1 MSSTEWEEEEAG
13 SLSRDLVS
21 RGFSKGDKEWPP
33 EPHVGKP
40 FTCWVPTVETE
51 QMAQLLWGV
60 TFGEG
65 TGLPRG
71 ASQRGSRRLPEGTLL
86 KCKFLAYPSLS
97 GNCVGGCNLFF

>member
-51 QMAQLLWGV
+51 QMEQLLWGGHLWGGDR
-60 TFGEG
+60 TTPGGLSEGEQKTARG
-65 TGLPRG
+65 YSAKMQIPGL
-71 ASQRGSRRLPEGTLL
+71 S
-86 KCKFLAYPSLS
+86 
-97 GNCVGGCNLFF
+97 